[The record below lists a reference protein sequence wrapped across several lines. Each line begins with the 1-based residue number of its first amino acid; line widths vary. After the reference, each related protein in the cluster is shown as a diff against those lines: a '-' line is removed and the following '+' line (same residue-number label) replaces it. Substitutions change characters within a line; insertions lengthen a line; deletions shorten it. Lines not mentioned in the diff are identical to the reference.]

1 VVKLST
7 ELQEFKCPLCQ
18 KKLASEEYQKAVEEL
33 RRKVALTYDEQT
45 KKIKQEYEQQLQETA
60 RTHKVEIEQLKMSF
74 EEQRKTFQKEIENS
88 HKEQITQLKKTYDQL
103 CEENR
108 KQSSQLREEIQTT
121 YKRELQEKE
130 KQLIEMRKEQE
141 NSRKLALEQGEAK
154 AKSDIEK
161 LKTNVQERDIQI
173 KRFQEE
179 IDVLEKKLTQRQ
191 AELEGEVGEIDLYVT
206 LAQEF
211 PDDCFKRQKRGTES
225 GDIIQKIRTATMT
238 LEMPIIY
245 DNKQAETITKKDIEK
260 ARNYKKVHGTDYVI
274 IVSRKLPKKDI
285 KNGLYGEKDG
295 ILLAHPSIVVEV
307 AKQIRKAIIEICK
320 QTGSMKDREAKESKL
335 YDYIKSQEFARIVG
349 KLHDIHQKMSELQDT
364 EEKAHERLWKERK
377 TLQSQINQVYAG
389 ISSGVDSIIQDTLP
403 MYELIDTDSN
413 QRRTEEPPEKQIGPL
428 MIKSRKKKK

>member
-1 VVKLST
+1 VKLSI

-33 RRKVALTYDEQT
+33 RRKVTLTYDEQS
-45 KKIKQEYEQQLQETA
+45 KKAKQEYEQQLQETA
-60 RTHKVEIEQLKMSF
+60 RTHKVEIEQLKISF
-74 EEQRKTFQKEIENS
+74 EEQRKTFRKEIENS
-88 HKEQITQLKKTYDQL
+88 HKEQITELKKTYDQL
-103 CEENR
+103 CGENR
-108 KQSSQLREEIQTT
+108 KQSSQLREEMQAN

-130 KQLIEMRKEQE
+130 KQLTEMRKEQE
-141 NSRKLALEQGEAK
+141 DSRKLAFEQGETK

-161 LKTNVQERDIQI
+161 LRNNVQERDVQI
-173 KRFQEE
+173 KRFQDD
-179 IDVLEKKLTQRQ
+179 IDVLKKELTQSQ
-191 AELEGEVGEIDLYVT
+191 AELKGEVGEIDLYVT

-225 GDIIQKIRTATMT
+225 GDIIQQIRTATMT
-238 LEMPIIY
+238 LEMPIVY
-245 DNKQAETITKKDIEK
+245 DNKQAENITKKDIDK
-260 ARNYKKVHGTDYVI
+260 ARNYRKIHGTDYVI
-274 IVSRKLPKKDI
+274 IVSAKLPKKDV

-349 KLHDIHQKMSELQDT
+349 KLHDIYQKMSELQDT

-389 ISSGVDSIIQDTLP
+389 ISSGVDSIIQDTLS
-403 MYELIDTDSN
+403 MHELIETESN
-413 QRRTEEPPEKQIGPL
+413 QRYAEEPTEKRIGPV
-428 MIKSRKKKK
+428 MIKNRKKKR